1 MHIWNTVINYFV
13 DLVSLRHLLD
23 VSNFYFRMLLPKGD
37 QPSGQHLHRTAGRL
51 FGHFLNEQIM
61 RNVQILELSMLGF
74 RVDGLLNQYAQWKIS
89 DCYLFLKWNWTSNI
103 SLKFF
108 ILVNESVS
116 YQSHC
121 SMKPFCQKMIGW
133 KWKRAWR
140 GWVTWKWPEVLLLWL
155 WLSSAGFWSKHWL
168 FF

>member
-23 VSNFYFRMLLPKGD
+23 VSNFYFRMLRLKGD

-103 SLKFF
+103 SKIFHSCERICQLSITLLHETFLSEDDWLEVEKGVKRLSHLKVTGSVTPMTLAVLCR
-108 ILVNESVS
+108 IL
-116 YQSHC
+116 
-121 SMKPFCQKMIGW
+121 K
-133 KWKRAWR
+133 
-140 GWVTWKWPEVLLLWL
+140 
-155 WLSSAGFWSKHWL
+155 
-168 FF
+168 